1 MTSEVSDLDAQPISS
16 RRAILALGSNL
27 GDRLATLQK
36 AVNLLADSTTGST
49 GVAVSPVYE
58 TAPVGGPQ
66 QPDYLNAV
74 LVIDTLLSPRALLR
88 RCQSVEEMLHRLRRE
103 RWGART
109 IDVDI
114 IIYSDITSDEPSLV
128 LPHPRAHERAFVLA
142 PWLDVEPAATVPG
155 HGRIAD
161 LLEVV
166 GRKGVRRSHDLV
178 LRLPRRE
185 TESSA

>member
-1 MTSEVSDLDAQPISS
+1 MSDLDVQPISP
-16 RRAILALGSNL
+16 RRAVLALGSNL
-27 GDRLATLQK
+27 GDRLATLQR
-36 AVNLLADSTTGST
+36 AVNFLADSTSGST
-49 GVAVSPVYE
+49 GLAVSPVYE
-58 TAPVGGPQ
+58 TVPVGGPQ

-88 RCQSVEEMLHRLRRE
+88 RCQSVEDMLHRVRQE

-114 IIYSDITSDEPSLV
+114 ILYSDITSDEPGLV

-142 PWLDVEPAATVPG
+142 PWRDVEPAAIVPG
-155 HGRIAD
+155 RGRIAD

-166 GRKGVRRSHDLV
+166 GSTGVRRSRDLI
-178 LRLPRRE
+178 LRLPR
-185 TESSA
+185 

>member
-1 MTSEVSDLDAQPISS
+1 MAGEVSDLDALPMSP

-36 AVNLLADSTTGST
+36 GVNFLADGTTGTT

-58 TAPVGGPQ
+58 TAPVGGPK

-74 LVIDTLLSPRALLR
+74 LVVDTLLSPRALLR
-88 RCQSVEEMLHRLRRE
+88 RCQAVEEKLHRLRQE

-114 IIYSDITSDEPSLV
+114 IAYSDITSDEPSLI
-128 LPHPRAHERAFVLA
+128 LPHPRANERAFVLA
-142 PWLDVEPAATVPG
+142 PWRDVEPAATVPG
-155 HGRIAD
+155 HGRIVD
-161 LLEVV
+161 LLAAV
-166 GRKGVRRSHDLV
+166 GSEGVHRSQELV
-178 LRLPRRE
+178 LRLPD
-185 TESSA
+185 